1 MSKRKNTIIIICF
14 ILVILLGAGAATYP
28 LIASIN
34 NERTQS
40 LVQTEYEEKLQQLD
54 TSEIDEALKKAH
66 EYNKTISTVQIEDI
80 DKIKENLPDYED
92 LLNLANNGIMGYIEI
107 PTINIDLPIYHGTT
121 GAAMEK
127 GAGHMEGTSLPVGG
141 VGTHAVISAH
151 SGMAGAKLFTDLDKL
166 KLGDVFF
173 VTVCN
178 EKLAYEVDNIAVVES
193 TDIDLIRIDT
203 QQDYVTLLTCT
214 PYGVNTHRLLVRG
227 HRVEM
232 AEEAIAEVEEKVV
245 PEGSTWIEK
254 YAEGLVIGFIA
265 SFAAMLLLLI
275 VLLIRRRQKRK
286 PVTLPVLKGN
296 DRMPNAYIE
305 LIDSLILQRQ
315 ALKISQRELASAAG
329 VSWTEVAL
337 MEQKKHMVQLRA
349 LLRIAAALNCKLVA
363 VSVE

>member
-14 ILVILLGAGAATYP
+14 ILVILLGAGAAAYP

-34 NERTQS
+34 NEHTQS

-54 TSEIDEALKKAH
+54 TSEIDAALAAAR
-66 EYNKTISTVQIEDI
+66 EYNKTISTVQIEDV
-80 DKIKENLPDYED
+80 DKIKADLPPYED

-141 VGTHAVISAH
+141 IGTHAVISAH
-151 SGMAGAKLFTDLDKL
+151 SGMACAKLFTDLDKL
-166 KLGDVFF
+166 KLGDMFF
-173 VTVCN
+173 ITVCN
-178 EKLAYEVDNIAVVES
+178 QKLAYEVDNIAVVEP

-232 AEEAIAEVEEKVV
+232 AEEAIAEVEEKAK

-254 YAEGLVIGFIA
+254 YEQGILIGIA
-265 SFAAMLLLLI
+265 IFLGLLLI
-275 VLLIRRRQKRK
+275 
-286 PVTLPVLKGN
+286 
-296 DRMPNAYIE
+296 
-305 LIDSLILQRQ
+305 
-315 ALKISQRELASAAG
+315 
-329 VSWTEVAL
+329 
-337 MEQKKHMVQLRA
+337 A
-349 LLRIAAALNCKLVA
+349 LLVYFIKRRKDKK
-363 VSVE
+363 EK

>member
-14 ILVILLGAGAATYP
+14 ILVILLGAGAAAYP

-40 LVQTEYEEKLQQLD
+40 LVQTEYEEKIQQLD
-54 TSEIDEALKKAH
+54 TSEIDAALEAAR
-66 EYNKTISTVQIEDI
+66 EYNKTISTVQIEDV
-80 DKIKENLPDYED
+80 DKIKADLPPYED

-151 SGMAGAKLFTDLDKL
+151 SGMASAKLFTDLDKL
-166 KLGDVFF
+166 KLGDMFF
-173 VTVCN
+173 ITVCN
-178 EKLAYEVDNIAVVES
+178 QKLAYEVDNIAVVEP

-227 HRVEM
+227 HRVDM
-232 AEEAIAEVEEKVV
+232 AEEAISEVEEKAV

-254 YAEGLVIGFIA
+254 YEQGILIGIA
-265 SFAAMLLLLI
+265 IFLGLLLI
-275 VLLIRRRQKRK
+275 
-286 PVTLPVLKGN
+286 
-296 DRMPNAYIE
+296 
-305 LIDSLILQRQ
+305 
-315 ALKISQRELASAAG
+315 
-329 VSWTEVAL
+329 
-337 MEQKKHMVQLRA
+337 A
-349 LLRIAAALNCKLVA
+349 LLVYFIKRRKDKK
-363 VSVE
+363 EK

>member
-34 NERTQS
+34 NEHTQS

-54 TSEIDEALKKAH
+54 TSEIDAALAAAR
-66 EYNKTISTVQIEDI
+66 EYNKTISTVQIEDV
-80 DKIKENLPDYED
+80 DKIKADLPPYED

-141 VGTHAVISAH
+141 IGTHAVISAH
-151 SGMAGAKLFTDLDKL
+151 SGMASAKLFTDLDKL
-166 KLGDVFF
+166 KLGDMFF
-173 VTVCN
+173 ITVCN
-178 EKLAYEVDNIAVVES
+178 QKLAYEVDNIAVVEP

-227 HRVEM
+227 HRVKM
-232 AEEAIAEVEEKVV
+232 AEEDIAEVEEKAE
-245 PEGSTWIEK
+245 PAASTWIEK
-254 YAEGLVIGFIA
+254 YEQGILIGVAIF
-265 SFAAMLLLLI
+265 LGLLLI
-275 VLLIRRRQKRK
+275 
-286 PVTLPVLKGN
+286 
-296 DRMPNAYIE
+296 
-305 LIDSLILQRQ
+305 
-315 ALKISQRELASAAG
+315 
-329 VSWTEVAL
+329 
-337 MEQKKHMVQLRA
+337 A
-349 LLRIAAALNCKLVA
+349 LLVYFIKRRKDKK
-363 VSVE
+363 EK

>member
-14 ILVILLGAGAATYP
+14 ILVILLGAGAAAYP

-34 NERTQS
+34 NEHTQS

-54 TSEIDEALKKAH
+54 TSEIDAALAAAR

-80 DKIKENLPDYED
+80 DKIKADLPPYED

-141 VGTHAVISAH
+141 IGTHAVISAH
-151 SGMAGAKLFTDLDKL
+151 SGMASAKLFTDLDKL

-178 EKLAYEVDNIAVVES
+178 EKLAYEVDNIAVVEP

-227 HRVEM
+227 HRVKM
-232 AEEAIAEVEEKVV
+232 AEEDIAEVEEKAE
-245 PEGSTWIEK
+245 PAASTWIEK
-254 YAEGLVIGFIA
+254 YEQGILIGIA
-265 SFAAMLLLLI
+265 IFLGLLLI
-275 VLLIRRRQKRK
+275 
-286 PVTLPVLKGN
+286 
-296 DRMPNAYIE
+296 
-305 LIDSLILQRQ
+305 
-315 ALKISQRELASAAG
+315 
-329 VSWTEVAL
+329 
-337 MEQKKHMVQLRA
+337 A
-349 LLRIAAALNCKLVA
+349 LLVYFIKRRKDKK
-363 VSVE
+363 EK

>member
-14 ILVILLGAGAATYP
+14 ILVILLGAGAAAYP

-34 NERTQS
+34 NEHTQS

-54 TSEIDEALKKAH
+54 TSEIDAALAAAR

-80 DKIKENLPDYED
+80 DKLKAELPPYED
-92 LLNLANNGIMGYIEI
+92 LLNLANNGIMGYIMI
-107 PTINIDLPIYHGTT
+107 PVINIDLPIYHGTT

-151 SGMAGAKLFTDLDKL
+151 SGMASAKLFTDLDKL
-166 KLGDVFF
+166 ELGDMFF
-173 VTVCN
+173 ITVCN
-178 EKLAYEVDNIAVVES
+178 QKLAYEVDNIAVVEP

-227 HRVEM
+227 HRVDM
-232 AEEAIAEVEEKVV
+232 AEEAIAEVEEKAK

-254 YAEGLVIGFIA
+254 YEQGILIGIA
-265 SFAAMLLLLI
+265 IFLGLLLI
-275 VLLIRRRQKRK
+275 
-286 PVTLPVLKGN
+286 
-296 DRMPNAYIE
+296 
-305 LIDSLILQRQ
+305 
-315 ALKISQRELASAAG
+315 
-329 VSWTEVAL
+329 
-337 MEQKKHMVQLRA
+337 A
-349 LLRIAAALNCKLVA
+349 LLVYFIKRRKDKK
-363 VSVE
+363 EK

>member
-14 ILVILLGAGAATYP
+14 ILVILLGAGAAAYP

-34 NERTQS
+34 NEHTQS
-40 LVQTEYEEKLQQLD
+40 LVQTEYEEKIQQLD
-54 TSEIDEALKKAH
+54 TSEIDAALDTAR

-80 DKIKENLPDYED
+80 EKIKESLPPYED

-107 PTINIDLPIYHGTT
+107 PAINVDLPIYHGTT

-141 VGTHAVISAH
+141 IGTHAVISAH

-166 KLGDVFF
+166 ELGDVFF

-178 EKLAYEVDNIAVVES
+178 QKLAYEVDNIAVVEP
-193 TDIDLIRIDT
+193 TDIDLIRVDT

-227 HRVEM
+227 HRVDM
-232 AEEAIAEVEEKVV
+232 AEEAISEVEEKAV

-254 YAEGLVIGFIA
+254 YEQGILIGIA
-265 SFAAMLLLLI
+265 IFLGLLLI
-275 VLLIRRRQKRK
+275 
-286 PVTLPVLKGN
+286 
-296 DRMPNAYIE
+296 
-305 LIDSLILQRQ
+305 
-315 ALKISQRELASAAG
+315 
-329 VSWTEVAL
+329 
-337 MEQKKHMVQLRA
+337 A
-349 LLRIAAALNCKLVA
+349 LLVYFIKRRKDKK
-363 VSVE
+363 EK

>member
-14 ILVILLGAGAATYP
+14 ILVILLGAGAAAYP

-34 NERTQS
+34 NEHTQS

-54 TSEIDEALKKAH
+54 TSEIDAALAAAR
-66 EYNKTISTVQIEDI
+66 EYNKTISTVQIENV
-80 DKIKENLPDYED
+80 DKIKADLPPYED

-141 VGTHAVISAH
+141 IGTHAVISAH
-151 SGMAGAKLFTDLDKL
+151 SGMASAKLFTDLDKL
-166 KLGDVFF
+166 KLGDMFF
-173 VTVCN
+173 ITVCN
-178 EKLAYEVDNIAVVES
+178 QKLAYEVDNIAVVEP

-232 AEEAIAEVEEKVV
+232 AEEAIAEVEEKAK

-254 YAEGLVIGFIA
+254 YEQGILIGIAIFIG
-265 SFAAMLLLLI
+265 LLLI
-275 VLLIRRRQKRK
+275 
-286 PVTLPVLKGN
+286 
-296 DRMPNAYIE
+296 
-305 LIDSLILQRQ
+305 
-315 ALKISQRELASAAG
+315 
-329 VSWTEVAL
+329 
-337 MEQKKHMVQLRA
+337 A
-349 LLRIAAALNCKLVA
+349 LLVYFIKRRKDKK
-363 VSVE
+363 EK

>member
-14 ILVILLGAGAATYP
+14 ILVILLGAGAAAYP

-34 NERTQS
+34 NEHTQS

-54 TSEIDEALKKAH
+54 TSEIDAALAAAR
-66 EYNKTISTVQIEDI
+66 EYNKTISTVQIEDV
-80 DKIKENLPDYED
+80 DKIKADLPPYED

-141 VGTHAVISAH
+141 IGTHAVISAH
-151 SGMAGAKLFTDLDKL
+151 SGMASAKLFTDLDKL
-166 KLGDVFF
+166 KLGDMFF
-173 VTVCN
+173 ITVCN
-178 EKLAYEVDNIAVVES
+178 QKLAYEVDNIAVVEL

-232 AEEAIAEVEEKVV
+232 AEEAIAEVEEKAE
-245 PEGSTWIEK
+245 PAASTWIEK
-254 YAEGLVIGFIA
+254 YEQGILIGVAIF
-265 SFAAMLLLLI
+265 LGLLLI
-275 VLLIRRRQKRK
+275 
-286 PVTLPVLKGN
+286 
-296 DRMPNAYIE
+296 
-305 LIDSLILQRQ
+305 
-315 ALKISQRELASAAG
+315 
-329 VSWTEVAL
+329 
-337 MEQKKHMVQLRA
+337 A
-349 LLRIAAALNCKLVA
+349 LLVYFTKRLKQRKD
-363 VSVE
+363 EKEK

>member
-14 ILVILLGAGAATYP
+14 ILVILLGAGAAAYP

-34 NERTQS
+34 NEHTQS
-40 LVQTEYEEKLQQLD
+40 LVQTEYEEKLEQLD
-54 TSEIDEALKKAH
+54 TSEIDAALAAAR

-80 DKIKENLPDYED
+80 EKIKADLPPYED

-141 VGTHAVISAH
+141 IGTHAVISAH
-151 SGMAGAKLFTDLDKL
+151 SGMASAKLFTDLDKL
-166 KLGDVFF
+166 KLGDMFF
-173 VTVCN
+173 ITVCN
-178 EKLAYEVDNIAVVES
+178 QKLAYEVDNIAVVEP

-232 AEEAIAEVEEKVV
+232 AEEAIAEVEEKAE
-245 PEGSTWIEK
+245 PAASTWIEK
-254 YAEGLVIGFIA
+254 YEQGILIGVAIF
-265 SFAAMLLLLI
+265 LGLLLI
-275 VLLIRRRQKRK
+275 
-286 PVTLPVLKGN
+286 
-296 DRMPNAYIE
+296 
-305 LIDSLILQRQ
+305 
-315 ALKISQRELASAAG
+315 
-329 VSWTEVAL
+329 
-337 MEQKKHMVQLRA
+337 A
-349 LLRIAAALNCKLVA
+349 LLVYFTKRLKQRKD
-363 VSVE
+363 EKEK

>member
-14 ILVILLGAGAATYP
+14 ILVILLGAGAAAYP

-54 TSEIDEALKKAH
+54 TSEIDAALAAAR
-66 EYNKTISTVQIEDI
+66 EYNKTISTVQIENI
-80 DKIKENLPDYED
+80 DKIKADLPPYED
-92 LLNLANNGIMGYIEI
+92 LLNLANNGIMGYIMI
-107 PTINIDLPIYHGTT
+107 PAINIDLPIYHGTT

-141 VGTHAVISAH
+141 IGTHAVISAH
-151 SGMAGAKLFTDLDKL
+151 SGMASAKLFTDLDKL
-166 KLGDVFF
+166 ELGDMFF
-173 VTVCN
+173 ITVCN
-178 EKLAYEVDNIAVVES
+178 QKLAYEVDNIAVVEP

-232 AEEAIAEVEEKVV
+232 AEEAIAEVEEKAK

-254 YAEGLVIGFIA
+254 YEQGILIGIA
-265 SFAAMLLLLI
+265 IFLGLLLI
-275 VLLIRRRQKRK
+275 
-286 PVTLPVLKGN
+286 
-296 DRMPNAYIE
+296 
-305 LIDSLILQRQ
+305 
-315 ALKISQRELASAAG
+315 
-329 VSWTEVAL
+329 
-337 MEQKKHMVQLRA
+337 A
-349 LLRIAAALNCKLVA
+349 LLVYFIKRRKDKK
-363 VSVE
+363 EK

>member
-14 ILVILLGAGAATYP
+14 ILVILLGAGAAAYP

-34 NERTQS
+34 NECTQS

-54 TSEIDEALKKAH
+54 TSEIDAALAAAR
-66 EYNKTISTVQIEDI
+66 EYNKTISTVQIEDV
-80 DKIKENLPDYED
+80 DKIKADLPPYED

-151 SGMAGAKLFTDLDKL
+151 SGMASAKLFTDLDKL

-178 EKLAYEVDNIAVVES
+178 EKLAYEVDNIAVVEP

-227 HRVEM
+227 HRVKM
-232 AEEAIAEVEEKVV
+232 AEEDIAEVEEKAE
-245 PEGSTWIEK
+245 PAASTWIEK
-254 YAEGLVIGFIA
+254 YEQGILIGVAIF
-265 SFAAMLLLLI
+265 LGLLLI
-275 VLLIRRRQKRK
+275 
-286 PVTLPVLKGN
+286 
-296 DRMPNAYIE
+296 
-305 LIDSLILQRQ
+305 
-315 ALKISQRELASAAG
+315 
-329 VSWTEVAL
+329 
-337 MEQKKHMVQLRA
+337 A
-349 LLRIAAALNCKLVA
+349 LLVYFIKRRKDKK
-363 VSVE
+363 EK

>member
-14 ILVILLGAGAATYP
+14 IIVILLGAGAAAYP

-34 NERTQS
+34 NEHTQS
-40 LVQTEYEEKLQQLD
+40 LVQTEYAEKLQQLD
-54 TSEIDEALKKAH
+54 TSEIDAALAAAR
-66 EYNKTISTVQIEDI
+66 EYNKTISTVQIEDV
-80 DKIKENLPDYED
+80 DKIKADLPPYED

-141 VGTHAVISAH
+141 IGTHAVISAH
-151 SGMAGAKLFTDLDKL
+151 SGMASAKLFTDLDKL
-166 KLGDVFF
+166 KLGDMFF
-173 VTVCN
+173 ITVCN
-178 EKLAYEVDNIAVVES
+178 QKLAYEVDNIAVVEP

-232 AEEAIAEVEEKVV
+232 AEEAIAEVEEKAK

-254 YAEGLVIGFIA
+254 YEQGILIGVAIF
-265 SFAAMLLLLI
+265 LGLLLI
-275 VLLIRRRQKRK
+275 
-286 PVTLPVLKGN
+286 
-296 DRMPNAYIE
+296 
-305 LIDSLILQRQ
+305 
-315 ALKISQRELASAAG
+315 
-329 VSWTEVAL
+329 
-337 MEQKKHMVQLRA
+337 A
-349 LLRIAAALNCKLVA
+349 LLVYFTKRLKQRKD
-363 VSVE
+363 EKEK

>member
-14 ILVILLGAGAATYP
+14 ILVILLGAGAAAYP

-54 TSEIDEALKKAH
+54 TSEIDAALAAAR

-80 DKIKENLPDYED
+80 DKLKAELPPYED

-107 PTINIDLPIYHGTT
+107 PAINVDLPIYHGTT

-141 VGTHAVISAH
+141 IGTHAVISAH

-166 KLGDVFF
+166 ELGDVFF

-178 EKLAYEVDNIAVVES
+178 QKLAYEVDNIAVVEP

-232 AEEAIAEVEEKVV
+232 AEEAIAEVEEKAK

-254 YAEGLVIGFIA
+254 YEQGILIGIA
-265 SFAAMLLLLI
+265 IFLGLLLI
-275 VLLIRRRQKRK
+275 
-286 PVTLPVLKGN
+286 
-296 DRMPNAYIE
+296 
-305 LIDSLILQRQ
+305 
-315 ALKISQRELASAAG
+315 
-329 VSWTEVAL
+329 
-337 MEQKKHMVQLRA
+337 A
-349 LLRIAAALNCKLVA
+349 LLVYFIKRLKQRKD
-363 VSVE
+363 EKEK

>member
-14 ILVILLGAGAATYP
+14 ILVILLGAGAAAYP

-34 NERTQS
+34 NEHTQS

-54 TSEIDEALKKAH
+54 TSEIDAALAAAR

-80 DKIKENLPDYED
+80 DKLKAELPPYED
-92 LLNLANNGIMGYIEI
+92 LLNLANNGIMGYIMI
-107 PTINIDLPIYHGTT
+107 PVINIDLPIYHGTT
-121 GAAMEK
+121 SAAMEK

-151 SGMAGAKLFTDLDKL
+151 SGMASAKLFTDLDKL
-166 KLGDVFF
+166 KLGDMFF
-173 VTVCN
+173 ITVCN
-178 EKLAYEVDNIAVVES
+178 QKLAYEVDNIAVVEP

-232 AEEAIAEVEEKVV
+232 AEEAIAEVEEKAK

-254 YAEGLVIGFIA
+254 YEQGILIGIA
-265 SFAAMLLLLI
+265 IFLGLLLI
-275 VLLIRRRQKRK
+275 
-286 PVTLPVLKGN
+286 
-296 DRMPNAYIE
+296 
-305 LIDSLILQRQ
+305 
-315 ALKISQRELASAAG
+315 
-329 VSWTEVAL
+329 
-337 MEQKKHMVQLRA
+337 A
-349 LLRIAAALNCKLVA
+349 LLVYFIKRRKDKK
-363 VSVE
+363 EK